1 MLLEN
6 LPSPSDD
13 MLVKTAGCMWALALT
28 LLLVHTWRAL
38 TARSAALTDTSGCV
52 RQGPGEGEWL
62 CAYTDAG
69 PGHLLSGP
77 LDSVSAASTRHTA
90 GEASYFELNHVR
102 GKPWCSGSIRAQ
114 D

>member
-1 MLLEN
+1 MR
-6 LPSPSDD
+6 
-13 MLVKTAGCMWALALT
+13 T
-28 LLLVHTWRAL
+28 AL
-38 TARSAALTDTSGCV
+38 TARSAALRDTSGCV

-77 LDSVSAASTRHTA
+77 LDSVSAVSTRHA
-90 GEASYFELNHVR
+90 DGHAAYFELNHVR